1 MRARFVWATLPVVLS
16 FACGASFPVPTQRMA
31 DAKWRTEAPWSSAQR
46 ISRRLSFT

>member
-1 MRARFVWATLPVVLS
+1 MRARFAWAMLPVVLS

-31 DAKWRTEAPWSSAQR
+31 DAESAHRSAVESAQR